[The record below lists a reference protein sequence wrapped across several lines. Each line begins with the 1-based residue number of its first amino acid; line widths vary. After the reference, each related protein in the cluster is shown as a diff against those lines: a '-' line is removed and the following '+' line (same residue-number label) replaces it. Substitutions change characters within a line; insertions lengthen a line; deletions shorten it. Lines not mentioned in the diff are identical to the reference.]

1 MTDTN
6 NTLRVPSSPIEPS
19 SPRPHD
25 DSTVHGTVLDIE
37 HMPVTDDPRKWSNFR
52 KNFVLLQVAFGSM
65 IAGLSANIQNPSIE
79 QMEADLNASS
89 SQISLTIA
97 LFILFQGAMPL
108 LWSAVSEVKGRK
120 AVYVSSLS
128 IFFAGSLVVATSKT
142 IGLVIGFRCLQATG
156 SSAVMA
162 IGAATLADIFDP
174 AERGTKMGIY
184 YMAPLLGPSLG
195 PLLGGALTTAFDWR
209 GPFYFLAIVAGLVS
223 LSFLLLFKDTFRR
236 ERSLAYQTALKRHLK
251 EEALH
256 EQKMMQKKMSVPS
269 EDVRKTE
276 KPATPP
282 EVEVNANN
290 DVEKQVEVHKKVQD
304 MKLFLMDINPIKP
317 LWIVLRRPNN
327 FCILASSG
335 LLFAFCF
342 VVPYTMSRTLGTFYG
357 YNAFEIGLVLLSF
370 GIGSMAGS
378 ILGGRWSDYQ
388 LTKLKAANDGKGYP
402 EMRLRSTVHGSI
414 LFPLLV
420 LGFAWVCDRHVHV
433 AGLVVMLFAC
443 GFVVI
448 FVYTST
454 LAYIVDSNVGRSST
468 AVALNSCFR
477 GVSAFVM
484 TEVVVPMQD
493 GLGDGW
499 TYTIFAGL
507 MIVAGLLSVLVMY
520 KGGKWRTDSET
531 RENAS

>member
-65 IAGLSANIQNPSIE
+65 IAGLSANIQNREFYIPLKTQATSIE

-142 IGLVIGFRCLQATG
+142 IGLQVLRNSSRLIMLTILAGPKAAETSSYS

-402 EMRLRSTVHGSI
+402 E
-414 LFPLLV
+414 
-420 LGFAWVCDRHVHV
+420 
-433 AGLVVMLFAC
+433 
-443 GFVVI
+443 
-448 FVYTST
+448 VYRQIS
-454 LAYIVDSNVGRSST
+454 
-468 AVALNSCFR
+468 
-477 GVSAFVM
+477 
-484 TEVVVPMQD
+484 
-493 GLGDGW
+493 
-499 TYTIFAGL
+499 
-507 MIVAGLLSVLVMY
+507 
-520 KGGKWRTDSET
+520 
-531 RENAS
+531 